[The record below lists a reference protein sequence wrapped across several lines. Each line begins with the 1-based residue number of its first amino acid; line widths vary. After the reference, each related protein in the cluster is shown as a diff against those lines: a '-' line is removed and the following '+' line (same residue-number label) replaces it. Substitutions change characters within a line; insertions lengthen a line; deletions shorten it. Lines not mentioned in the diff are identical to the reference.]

1 MIHLICIWTTVSLLK
16 KGNCSL
22 ALFRGLSLFTSLFCT
37 AIFFASSLLQLH
49 GCSGFPLL
57 SLFLIVAPIQPGG
70 GHYGPPYQTF
80 FNRILAMKDV
90 TLKLLDFYQNL
101 IGYIIIN
108 FALSIVVSRD
118 LRMPF
123 FGDRSQRKS

>member
-1 MIHLICIWTTVSLLK
+1 M
-16 KGNCSL
+16 
-22 ALFRGLSLFTSLFCT
+22 
-37 AIFFASSLLQLH
+37 
-49 GCSGFPLL
+49 
-57 SLFLIVAPIQPGG
+57 LIVEPVVFHLNPIQPGG
-70 GHYGPPYQTF
+70 GGSLWPSYQTF
-80 FNRILAMKDV
+80 FNRILAMEDV